1 MVTYHIM
8 NATNSST
15 VTAPG
20 EDAPASVAT
29 FNVYVMIGPV
39 AVGALVNACLFGS
52 LVVQIHVY
60 YANFANDHRAMKLMV
75 AAILASQ
82 IAHVICVSA
91 TLWNVAVSG
100 YGNPL
105 SLQIFPLGADAAI
118 LFTGITGLLVES
130 SFAFRLWKL
139 SKRLPL
145 LLLSLA
151 LCLLTQSISLAVAV
165 KAFLMTSLVTFVTDQ
180 NTLIMLAFIS
190 RVVCELTLTLSIVWY
205 LRKQRSS
212 TFPRTT
218 SAIDRLVLWTIGKH
232 RAHPHRYDSRPFN
245 HTAETGLTT
254 SLVGILV
261 MSFFLVMK
269 HNCKRTRISSSS
281 RSELFSDIWVG
292 LYANLATVN
301 ANSFLASLN
310 GRLIFRK
317 SLNDSLHMTT
327 LSSSDDRG
335 SKYQPFVINVTR
347 TATDPRVPEVFK
359 YDESEV

>member
-1 MVTYHIM
+1 MITYHIM

-105 SLQIFPLGADAAI
+105 SLQIFPLGADAVI

-145 LLLSLA
+145 PLLSLA
-151 LCLLTQSISLAVAV
+151 LCLLTQSISFAMTA
-165 KAFLMTSLVTFVTDQ
+165 KAFLMTSLATFVTDQ
-180 NTLIMLAFIS
+180 NTLIMLAFTS
-190 RVVCELTLTLSIVWY
+190 RVVCELTLTLSIAWY

-218 SAIDRLVLWTIGKH
+218 SAIDRLVLWTI
-232 RAHPHRYDSRPFN
+232 
-245 HTAETGLTT
+245 ETGLTT

-281 RSELFSDIWVG
+281 RSEPFSDIWVG

-301 ANSFLASLN
+301 ANSFLAS
-310 GRLIFRK
+310 
-317 SLNDSLHMTT
+317 
-327 LSSSDDRG
+327 
-335 SKYQPFVINVTR
+335 
-347 TATDPRVPEVFK
+347 
-359 YDESEV
+359 